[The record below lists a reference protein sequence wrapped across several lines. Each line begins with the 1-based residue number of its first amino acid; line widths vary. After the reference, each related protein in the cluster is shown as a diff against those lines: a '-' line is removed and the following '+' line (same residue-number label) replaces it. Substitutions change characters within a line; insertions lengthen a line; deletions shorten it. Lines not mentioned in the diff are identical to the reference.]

1 MSVMPPSIDIVI
13 PVLNEERALP
23 RCVATLREFLADAIP
38 NPWRIVIADNG
49 SDDSTPEVA
58 LRLVEEYPEVASLRL
73 EQRGR
78 GRALRRAWLESQADL
93 VSYMDVDLSTDLSAF
108 PHMIQAL
115 EEGYDLAVGS
125 RLARDARVYRR
136 TLKREITSRGY
147 NLLIKAMFFTRF
159 SDAQCGFK
167 ALTRA
172 TAQALVPHVVDPGW
186 FFDSELLIL
195 AEKRGF
201 RIKDI
206 PVTWTDD
213 PDTRVKVVKTA
224 LDDVKGLL
232 RLRFGGLPQV
242 SRPPSD

>member
-1 MSVMPPSIDIVI
+1 LPGAIDIVI
-13 PVLNEERALP
+13 PVLNEERTLAES
-23 RCVATLREFLADAIP
+23 VATLRAFLSDAIP

-49 SDDSTPEVA
+49 SNDRTPDIAQELSEGHADVA
-58 LRLVEEYPEVASLRL
+58 LIRL

-78 GRALRRAWLESQADL
+78 GRALRRAWMESQADF
-93 VSYMDVDLSTDLSAF
+93 VCYMDVDLSTNLAAF
-108 PHMIQAL
+108 PPMLQAL

-125 RLARDARVYRR
+125 RLAKDAQVYRR
-136 TLKREITSRGY
+136 TFKREFISRGY
-147 NLLIKAMFFTRF
+147 NLIIKAMFFTRF

-172 TAQALVPHVVDPGW
+172 AAQALVPNVVDQGW
-186 FFDSELLIL
+186 FFDTELLVL

-213 PDTRVKVVKTA
+213 PDSRVKIASTA
-224 LDDVKGLL
+224 WNDMKGLL
-232 RLRFGGLPQV
+232 RLRFGGLPKIE
-242 SRPPSD
+242 PPRAG

>member
-1 MSVMPPSIDIVI
+1 MPETIDIVI
-13 PVLNEERALP
+13 PVLNEESTLAES
-23 RCVATLREFLADAIP
+23 VATLRSYLSDAIP

-49 SDDSTPEVA
+49 SDDRTPDIARKLSEEHPDVA
-58 LRLVEEYPEVASLRL
+58 WIRL

-78 GRALRRAWLESQADL
+78 GRALRHAWMESQADF
-93 VSYMDVDLSTDLSAF
+93 VCYMDVDLSTDLAAF
-108 PHMIQAL
+108 PPVVQAL
-115 EEGYDLAVGS
+115 KEGYDLAVGS
-125 RLARDARVYRR
+125 RLATGAHVYRR
-136 TLKREITSRGY
+136 TFKREFISRSY

-172 TAQALVPHVVDPGW
+172 AAQALVPHVVDQGW
-186 FFDSELLIL
+186 FFDTELLIL

-213 PDTRVKVVKTA
+213 PDSRVKVTSTA
-224 LDDVKGLL
+224 WNDVKGLL
-232 RLRFGGLPQV
+232 RLRFGGLPRV
-242 SRPPSD
+242 EPPGDV

>member
-1 MSVMPPSIDIVI
+1 M
-13 PVLNEERALP
+13 AG
-23 RCVATLREFLADAIP
+23 AIP

-49 SDDSTPEVA
+49 SDDATPEVV
-58 LRLVEEYPEVASLRL
+58 RQLVSDYPEVASLRL

-93 VSYMDVDLSTDLSAF
+93 VAYMDVDLSTDLNAF
-108 PHMIQAL
+108 PPMVQAL
-115 EEGYDLAVGS
+115 EQGYDLAVGS
-125 RLARDARVYRR
+125 RLTRGARVYRR
-136 TLKREITSRGY
+136 TLKREVTSRGY
-147 NLLIKAMFFTRF
+147 NLLIKAMFLTRF

-167 ALTRA
+167 AMTRA
-172 TAQALVPHVVDPGW
+172 AAHALVPHVADLGW
-186 FFDSELLIL
+186 FFDTELLIL

-213 PDTRVKVVKTA
+213 PDTRVKVVSTA
-224 LDDVKGLL
+224 MADVKGLL

-242 SRPPSD
+242 SRPPDG

>member
-1 MSVMPPSIDIVI
+1 MPPTIDIVI

-23 RCVATLREFLADAIP
+23 SSIATLRQFLGDAIL

-49 SDDSTPEVA
+49 SDDTTPEVSR
-58 LRLVEEYPEVASLRL
+58 RLAAEYPEVAYLRL

-78 GRALRRAWLESQADL
+78 GRALRLAWLESDADL
-93 VSYMDVDLSTDLSAF
+93 VSYMDVDLSTDLSAL
-108 PHMIQAL
+108 PPMIQAL
-115 EEGYDLAVGS
+115 EQGYDLAIGS
-125 RLARDARVYRR
+125 RLASGASVNRR
-136 TLKREITSRGY
+136 TLQREITSRSY

-172 TAQALVPHVVDPGW
+172 AAQALVPRVVDQAW
-186 FFDSELLIL
+186 FFDTELLIL

-201 RIKDI
+201 HIKDI

-213 PDTRVKVVKTA
+213 PDSRVKVIRTA
-224 LDDVKGLL
+224 LDDIKGLL

-242 SRPPSD
+242 SGPPAG

>member
-1 MSVMPPSIDIVI
+1 MPGAIDIVI
-13 PVLNEERALP
+13 PVLNEERTLAES
-23 RCVATLREFLADAIP
+23 VATLRTYLTDAIP

-49 SDDSTPEVA
+49 SDDRTPDIAQELSEEHPDVA
-58 LRLVEEYPEVASLRL
+58 WLRL

-78 GRALRRAWLESQADL
+78 GRALRRAWMESHADF
-93 VSYMDVDLSTDLSAF
+93 VCYMDVDLSTDLAAF
-108 PHMIQAL
+108 PPVVQAL

-125 RLARDARVYRR
+125 RLARGAHVYRR
-136 TLKREITSRGY
+136 TFKREFISRGY

-172 TAQALVPHVVDPGW
+172 AAQALVPHIVDQGW
-186 FFDSELLIL
+186 FFDTELLVL

-213 PDTRVKVVKTA
+213 PDSRVKIASTA
-224 LDDVKGLL
+224 WNDMKGLL
-232 RLRFGGLPQV
+232 RLRFGGLPKIE
-242 SRPPSD
+242 PPRAG

>member
-1 MSVMPPSIDIVI
+1 MPGAIDIVI
-13 PVLNEERALP
+13 PVLNEERTLAES
-23 RCVATLREFLADAIP
+23 VATLRAFLSDAIP

-49 SDDSTPEVA
+49 SNDRTPDIAQELSEGHPDVA
-58 LRLVEEYPEVASLRL
+58 LIRL

-78 GRALRRAWLESQADL
+78 GRALRRAWMESQADF
-93 VSYMDVDLSTDLSAF
+93 VCYMDVDLSTNLAAF
-108 PHMIQAL
+108 PPMLQAL

-125 RLARDARVYRR
+125 RLAKDAQVYRR
-136 TLKREITSRGY
+136 TFKREFISLGY
-147 NLLIKAMFFTRF
+147 NLIIKAMFFTRF

-172 TAQALVPHVVDPGW
+172 AAQALVPNVVDQGW
-186 FFDSELLIL
+186 FFDTELLVL

-213 PDTRVKVVKTA
+213 PDSRVKIASTA
-224 LDDVKGLL
+224 WNDMKGLL
-232 RLRFGGLPQV
+232 RLRFGGLPKIE
-242 SRPPSD
+242 PPRAG

>member
-1 MSVMPPSIDIVI
+1 MPGAIDIVI
-13 PVLNEERALP
+13 PVLNEERTLAES
-23 RCVATLREFLADAIP
+23 VATLRAYLSDAIP

-49 SDDSTPEVA
+49 SDDRTPDIAQELSEEHPDVA
-58 LRLVEEYPEVASLRL
+58 WLRL

-78 GRALRRAWLESQADL
+78 GRALHRAWMESQADF
-93 VSYMDVDLSTDLSAF
+93 VCYMDVDLSTDLAAF
-108 PHMIQAL
+108 PPVVQAL

-125 RLARDARVYRR
+125 RLARGAHVHRR
-136 TLKREITSRGY
+136 TFKREFISRSY

-172 TAQALVPHVVDPGW
+172 AAQALVPNVVDQGW
-186 FFDSELLIL
+186 FFDTELLVL

-213 PDTRVKVVKTA
+213 PDSRVKVASTA
-224 LDDVKGLL
+224 WNDVKGLL
-232 RLRFGGLPQV
+232 RLRFGGLPKIE
-242 SRPPSD
+242 PPRAG